1 MITKIR
7 MNDLQ
12 SSAVGNTAMSLPI
25 KDVRRLKAI
34 APMPGMTWSAAKMKK
49 QQIADLGIPEVP
61 DFLD

>member
-34 APMPGMTWSAAKMKK
+34 APMPGMT
-49 QQIADLGIPEVP
+49 
-61 DFLD
+61 